1 MFDFADQRVIITGG
15 TRGIGAAITRAFADA
30 GAEIIANYAT
40 DRDAAE
46 SFRAALPSPGRVRLA
61 RFDVSDYDQV
71 DRFFAG
77 LDAAPQVVVN
87 NAGIRRDQIVGLLSR
102 DDWRRVMAVNLDGT
116 FYMSK
121 MAVQAMS
128 RQRYGRIINI
138 TSPSGKLGFPGQG
151 AYAASKAGQVAL
163 MRTLS
168 KEVARRRITVNC
180 VSPGFVETELLADL
194 PEEHRKG
201 FLGMVP
207 MGRFGDPDEVA
218 HAVLFLATK
227 GAAYI
232 TGHTLEVTGG
242 I

>member
-1 MFDFADQRVIITGG
+1 MFDFAGQRVIVTGG
-15 TRGIGAAITRAFADA
+15 TRGIGAAITRAFVDA
-30 GAEIIANYAT
+30 GAEVIASYAT
-40 DRDAAE
+40 RRDAAE
-46 SFRAALPSPGRVRLA
+46 SFRAALPSSARL
-61 RFDVSDYDQV
+61 RLVQFDVSDYAEV

-77 LDAAPQVVVN
+77 LDAPPQVVVN
-87 NAGIRRDQIVGLLSR
+87 NAGIRKDQIVGLLPA

-121 MAVQAMS
+121 MAVKAMS

-138 TSPSGKLGFPGQG
+138 TSPSGKLGFPGQA

-168 KEVARRRITVNC
+168 KEVARRQITVNC
-180 VSPGFVETELLADL
+180 VSPGFVDTELLGDL
-194 PEEHRKG
+194 SEEHRKG

-207 MGRFGDPDEVA
+207 MGRFGQPDEVA

-227 GAAYI
+227 AAAYI